1 MQQQRNYGID
11 LLRMFSML
19 LVVILHT
26 EGHGGVLEAAQGHS
40 VYWALPAGSI
50 CLLCGELLCTDF
62 RLCGS
67 GKPLAPP
74 PI

>member
-40 VYWALPAGSI
+40 VYWAYLPEAFAYCAVNCYALIS
-50 CLLCGELLCTDF
+50 
-62 RLCGS
+62 
-67 GKPLAPP
+67 
-74 PI
+74 